1 MSGGNMNEQKLS
13 RIAAVVYGIAALAV
27 ILVFTLGSAS
37 SKGVTVQSSAE
48 GFKGIIT
55 LEVKIAD
62 GEIKAAQLISSE
74 DSDFTQPMIEALL
87 DKAVKNGGTA
97 GLDATAGATYSTTAV
112 LKALNEAVEKADA
125 E

>member
-1 MSGGNMNEQKLS
+1 MNEQKLS

-27 ILVFTLGSAS
+27 ILVFTLGS
-37 SKGVTVQSSAE
+37 TVQSSAE

-74 DSDFTQPMIEALL
+74 DSDFTQPIIEALL

>member
-1 MSGGNMNEQKLS
+1 MNEQKLS
-13 RIAAVVYGIAALAV
+13 RIAAIVYGVAALSL

-48 GFKGIIT
+48 GFKGTIT
-55 LEVKIAD
+55 LEVKVA
-62 GEIKAAQLISSE
+62 GEKITAAQLISSE

-87 DKAVKNGGTA
+87 EKAVKNGGTA

-112 LKALNEAVEKADA
+112 LKALNEAVEKANAD
-125 E
+125 

>member
-1 MSGGNMNEQKLS
+1 M
-13 RIAAVVYGIAALAV
+13 
-27 ILVFTLGSAS
+27 
-37 SKGVTVQSSAE
+37 
-48 GFKGIIT
+48 
-55 LEVKIAD
+55 
-62 GEIKAAQLISSE
+62 ISSE